1 MPIFEWPLKTGFT
14 VVFFA
19 QYVTLYFSVYKDG
32 MVLRSGHNLKTLHS
46 VFREHDSKDMDLNN
60 KYPNSSSLQIKENY
74 PVRNAVTSRKVK
86 KSERNARQYSQSEQK
101 RNGLSNHE
109 TDSLSYS
116 QKSNLRARKN
126 LSSEFDCYSRTD
138 TDIYTKSNLDSYSR
152 SKSGSYSNRDS
163 KSYTNRDSK
172 RYSNRDAK
180 SYDEI
185 DASVSVPGYSLR
197 TASKTVT
204 EEYDYDVGLEKGE
217 QELSEKYTSAV
228 SQVNKGGNQTV
239 NHLYGKISALFICA
253 LQYIFCAL

>member
-1 MPIFEWPLKTGFT
+1 MLLFKGLQVTIFLFFLL
-14 VVFFA
+14 VFFA
-19 QYVTLYFSVYKDG
+19 QYVALYFSVYKDG

-60 KYPNSSSLQIKENY
+60 KYANSSSLQIKENY

-86 KSERNARQYSQSEQK
+86 KSERNSRQYSQSEQK
-101 RNGLSNHE
+101 RNGVSNHE

-116 QKSNLRARKN
+116 QKLNLRARKN
-126 LSSEFDCYSRTD
+126 LSSEFNSYSRTD

-152 SKSGSYSNRDS
+152 SKSGSYSNRDTES
-163 KSYTNRDSK
+163 YSNRDTKSYTNRDSK
-172 RYSNRDAK
+172 SYSNRDAK

-185 DASVSVPGYSLR
+185 DAGVSVPGYSLR

-239 NHLYGKISALFICA
+239 NHLYGKLWSY
-253 LQYIFCAL
+253 Q